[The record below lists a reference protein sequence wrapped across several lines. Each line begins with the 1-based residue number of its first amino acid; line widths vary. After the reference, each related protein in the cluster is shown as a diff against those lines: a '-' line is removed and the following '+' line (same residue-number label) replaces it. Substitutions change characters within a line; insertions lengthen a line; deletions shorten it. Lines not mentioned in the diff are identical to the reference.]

1 MEKIH
6 LILRE
11 IRCQPCLNGGNGKL
25 KLVFKI
31 GFLQHVADVEFDSA
45 RVYTERFCRIMYN
58 KLRKLKRAKKKT

>member
-45 RVYTERFCRIMYN
+45 RVYTERFCRYSI
-58 KLRKLKRAKKKT
+58 